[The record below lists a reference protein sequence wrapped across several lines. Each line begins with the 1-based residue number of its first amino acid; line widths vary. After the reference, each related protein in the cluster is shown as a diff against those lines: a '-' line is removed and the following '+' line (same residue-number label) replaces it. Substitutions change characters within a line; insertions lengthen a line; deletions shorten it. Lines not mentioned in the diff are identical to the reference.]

1 MKNILLIVMLAGLAA
16 CANMTEREKQTT
28 SIVTSILIGAVII
41 SASDGDTTV
50 INGRPCHNNGKHH
63 RECN

>member
-50 INGRPCHNNGKHH
+50 INERPCHGHGKHH
-63 RECN
+63 RECK